1 MDLAHSMN
9 PAGIEEDALS
19 RRRLAGVDVSDY
31 SDVSG
36 LGNRKLIR
44 HFSWGASVLR

>member
-19 RRRLAGVDVSDY
+19 RRRLAGVDMSDY
-31 SDVSG
+31 ADVSG
-36 LGNRKLIR
+36 LRNREFI
-44 HFSWGASVLR
+44 